1 MKNQTGRN
9 LTGGSDLF
17 SVVKEPSPP
26 FLVYK
31 GQPEESCIYIF
42 QQHHDLTSLNSQQW
56 GRN

>member
-26 FLVYK
+26 FLLYK
-31 GQPEESCIYIF
+31 GQPEESCI
-42 QQHHDLTSLNSQQW
+42 DLSTTS
-56 GRN
+56 